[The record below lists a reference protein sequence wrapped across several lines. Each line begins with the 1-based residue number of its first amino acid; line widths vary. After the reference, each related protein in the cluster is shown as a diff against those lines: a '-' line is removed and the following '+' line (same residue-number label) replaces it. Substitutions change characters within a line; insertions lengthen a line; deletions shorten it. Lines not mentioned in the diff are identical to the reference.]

1 MKHITEGTT
10 ALNKLNHQTC
20 IFDARSNKL
29 LETEL
34 KLNGLKGNKWRG
46 WVMLSWGWKVSNL
59 IKEKLCKQP
68 GAVFSLSKLVESN
81 IKRHNFYLL
90 LKQILNIRYFQGI
103 FFFEN
108 KQILFSY
115 LLYFILNIL
124 SKVISVLL
132 TSPGFAEL
140 DVVFAMQ
147 VAIFTEFYVGQTQ
160 NRMSQYWWFQLSY
173 WSYRIRVSL
182 ASVSDV

>member
-1 MKHITEGTT
+1 MARVSYVELGMKGFKFNKGKVVQTT
-10 ALNKLNHQTC
+10 
-20 IFDARSNKL
+20 
-29 LETEL
+29 
-34 KLNGLKGNKWRG
+34 RG
-46 WVMLSWGWKVSNL
+46 
-59 IKEKLCKQP
+59 C
-68 GAVFSLSKLVESN
+68 FSLSKLVESN

-132 TSPGFAEL
+132 TSSGFAEL

-160 NRMSQYWWFQLSY
+160 NRMSQYW
-173 WSYRIRVSL
+173 
-182 ASVSDV
+182 

>member
-1 MKHITEGTT
+1 MEGTT
-10 ALNKLNHQTC
+10 ALNKLNHQTY

-46 WVMLSWGWKVSNL
+46 WVMLSLGWNVSNL

-68 GAVFSLSKLVESN
+68 ETVFSLIKLVESN
-81 IKRHNFYLL
+81 MRHNFYLL
-90 LKQILNIRYFQGI
+90 LKQSLNIRYFQGI

-108 KQILFSY
+108 KRILFSY

-132 TSPGFAEL
+132 TSSGFAEL

-147 VAIFTEFYVGQTQ
+147 VVLFTDFYDGQTQ
-160 NRMSQYWWFQLSY
+160 NRMSQYWRFQLSY
-173 WSYRIRVSL
+173 WSYRISL
-182 ASVSDV
+182 SVASVSDV

>member
-1 MKHITEGTT
+1 
-10 ALNKLNHQTC
+10 
-20 IFDARSNKL
+20 
-29 LETEL
+29 
-34 KLNGLKGNKWRG
+34 
-46 WVMLSWGWKVSNL
+46 MLSLGWKVSNL

-132 TSPGFAEL
+132 TSSGFAEL

-147 VAIFTEFYVGQTQ
+147 VALFTEFYVGQTQ
-160 NRMSQYWWFQLSY
+160 NRMS
-173 WSYRIRVSL
+173 
-182 ASVSDV
+182 